1 MDAPWQRGGPGHG
14 LGQLGRL
21 LSGRSGYISGRL
33 RQLSLT
39 ALTTGYVPTC
49 EAPSHDIS
57 DTAALPL
64 YPETARAATTPA
76 GVKISRLTIEYHCT
90 TWQGQRC
97 VAIWGVRARA
107 WPRRHEDSACLFLRP
122 PEPIGTYQ
130 WRAFYQISGSH
141 RKGRT
146 GLLGGLKM
154 REIK

>member
-1 MDAPWQRGGPGHG
+1 MPLVNGVVPDTDLVSWGGFYRAG
-14 LGQLGRL
+14 LDIYQVDYG
-21 LSGRSGYISGRL
+21 S
-33 RQLSLT
+33 SLA

-57 DTAALPL
+57 DTAALPH

-130 WRAFYQISGSH
+130 WRAFYQISGPH
-141 RKGRT
+141 RKGGT